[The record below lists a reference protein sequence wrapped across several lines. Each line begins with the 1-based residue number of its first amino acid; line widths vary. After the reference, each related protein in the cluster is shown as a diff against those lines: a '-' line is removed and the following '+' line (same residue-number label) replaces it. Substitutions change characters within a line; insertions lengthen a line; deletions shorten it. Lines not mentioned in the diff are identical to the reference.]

1 MMSEDKKFQETDLP
15 IILAAL
21 HKAKT
26 SGMNAEVLVKFKF
39 DGGCVEI
46 DTRFQQKIK

>member
-1 MMSEDKKFQETDLP
+1 MAEVLKFEDKDLP
-15 IILAAL
+15 LILAAL